1 MARVVFMGTPE
12 IALPTLEAL
21 HAGPHEIVA
30 VYTQPDQPS
39 GRGKR
44 VTESSVKRRAQ
55 ELGLTVMTPKSL
67 KGALAADEM
76 AALQPDAGV
85 LVAYGKLLPQAI
97 LDVPTRGVLNLHPSL
112 LPKYRG
118 PAPIPGVILAGER
131 TTGVTVMLVDAGMDS
146 GPILAQVEEPVL
158 DDDTGIALSERLAVS
173 GAALMTETLQRW
185 LDNAIEPAAQNDA
198 QATYTK
204 LASREDGR
212 IDWKAGAEQLWR
224 QVRAYQPWPGS
235 FTFWRG
241 ARIEILA
248 ATSVGG
254 TDSPPGTVGERDNSP
269 ITIATGDG
277 ALAVATLKP
286 EGKRAMTAKEFVA
299 GRSDF
304 VGSRLPS

>member
-158 DDDTGIALSERLAVS
+158 DDDS
-173 GAALMTETLQRW
+173 
-185 LDNAIEPAAQNDA
+185 
-198 QATYTK
+198 
-204 LASREDGR
+204 
-212 IDWKAGAEQLWR
+212 
-224 QVRAYQPWPGS
+224 
-235 FTFWRG
+235 
-241 ARIEILA
+241 AR
-248 ATSVGG
+248 
-254 TDSPPGTVGERDNSP
+254 
-269 ITIATGDG
+269 
-277 ALAVATLKP
+277 
-286 EGKRAMTAKEFVA
+286 
-299 GRSDF
+299 
-304 VGSRLPS
+304 